1 MQVFSEHV
9 HSPGHMQ
16 SPTHAC
22 DLLGA
27 QKVGEACLR
36 PHGELIP
43 QSFLLWF
50 MISLLSVQLLPTA
63 LASHEAPSQKVKQ
76 QSLSFYFIFLQTPL
90 EKSLLH

>member
-1 MQVFSEHV
+1 
-9 HSPGHMQ
+9 MQ
-16 SPTHAC
+16 SPTHAR

-43 QSFLLWF
+43 QIFLLWF
-50 MISLLSVQLLPTA
+50 VISLLSAQPLPTA

-76 QSLSFYFIFLQTPL
+76 QSLMFLFYFFTNTPG
-90 EKSLLH
+90 EKPFCTR

>member
-1 MQVFSEHV
+1 
-9 HSPGHMQ
+9 MQ

-43 QSFLLWF
+43 QIFLLWF
-50 MISLLSVQLLPTA
+50 MISLLSVQLLPTT